1 MLAKTNFIKNTA
13 TSLLTQGKTITFDQL
28 ATLLNSNGFTTE
40 YGSSFSGGRG
50 VAKLVH
56 SVWDRLNAQGMIAER
71 DAVAASF
78 TNAVGDYAY

>member
-1 MLAKTNFIKNTA
+1 MVAKTNFVKNLA
-13 TSLLTQGKTITFDQL
+13 VSLQRQGKTMTFDQL
-28 ATLLNSNGFTTE
+28 ASTLNANGYPTE
-40 YGSSFSGGRG
+40 YNSPFNGGRG

-56 SVWDRLNAQGMIAER
+56 AIWDRLDAQGLIPER